1 MLNWG
6 SNPGFVTLCEPRHIV
21 GEGEGGMNGE
31 TDIETYGWPVG
42 ICCMTQEAHRHTL
55 LCDYLDGWEVGGR
68 FRRGEMCVCLW
79 LTHVDVWQKP
89 AQYCRTA
96 VLQLKIN

>member
-6 SNPGFVTLCEPRHIV
+6 SNPGFVTLYEPRHIV

-42 ICCMTQEAHRHTL
+42 ICCMTQGAHRHTL
-55 LCDYLDGWEVGGR
+55 LCDSLDGWDRVGSGREVPEGGDA
-68 FRRGEMCVCLW
+68 CVRLR
-79 LTHVDVWQKP
+79 LIHVDVWQKP
-89 AQYCRTA
+89 AQ
-96 VLQLKIN
+96 